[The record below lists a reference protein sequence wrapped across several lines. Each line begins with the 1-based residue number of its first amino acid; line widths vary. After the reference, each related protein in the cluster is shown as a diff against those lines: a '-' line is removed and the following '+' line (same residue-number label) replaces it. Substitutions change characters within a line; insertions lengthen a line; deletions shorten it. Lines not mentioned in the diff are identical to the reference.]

1 MRRFIAA
8 TSIIV
13 LGFAAPAFSQSNLG
27 MDASGRF
34 DGSPPLGT
42 GPDSG
47 QEGGFSIPL
56 DSVETGSVTVVVPS
70 TRRDCP
76 RPGTR
81 QYRAEMRNGTLADA
95 CRR

>member
-1 MRRFIAA
+1 MLRLVAAASIAVFAIA
-8 TSIIV
+8 T
-13 LGFAAPAFSQSNLG
+13 PAMSQSNLG
-27 MDASGRF
+27 QDASGRF

-42 GPDSG
+42 GRDTG
-47 QEGGFSIPL
+47 QAGGFSIPL
-56 DSVETGSVTVVVPS
+56 DSVETDSVRVVVPS
-70 TRRDCP
+70 SKTDCP